1 MMIEI
6 TAISLFK
13 GIVTIEA
20 IDVSEEN
27 LQKMERMRDEGFE
40 KQVNFVFDTHDPEA
54 QTYLY
59 QWLKRQRSTKGC
71 KTWGTALHAVV
82 GTHVTISQKYRSW
95 E

>member
-1 MMIEI
+1 MIEI
-6 TAISLFK
+6 TAVSISK
-13 GIVTIEA
+13 GIVNIEA

-27 LQKMERMRDEGFE
+27 LQKLERTRDDGFE
-40 KQVNFVFDTHDPEA
+40 KEVSFVFDTHDQEA

-59 QWLKRQRSTKGC
+59 QWLRRQKSTKGC
-71 KTWGTALHAVV
+71 KTWGMALNAVV